1 MTISEALE
9 LLESVPGLTYRAMFG
24 GYGFYSEGR
33 IFALMDEDSIYLKG
47 DAQSVPDYLDAGAE
61 AFVYLSSK
69 GPASMKY
76 YRFPSN
82 EALMEHLDSALET
95 AHRAPLPKS
104 KTRQR

>member
-9 LLESVPGLTYRAMFG
+9 LLESVPGLTHRAMFG

-33 IFALMDEDSIYLKG
+33 IFALMDEGSIYLKG
-47 DAQSVPDYLDAGAE
+47 DDLSIPVYLDAGAE
-61 AFVYLSSK
+61 SFVYLSSK

-82 EALMEHLDSALET
+82 EALMEHLYMALAT
-95 AHRAPLPKS
+95 AQRAPVPKV
-104 KTRQR
+104 KRRKG